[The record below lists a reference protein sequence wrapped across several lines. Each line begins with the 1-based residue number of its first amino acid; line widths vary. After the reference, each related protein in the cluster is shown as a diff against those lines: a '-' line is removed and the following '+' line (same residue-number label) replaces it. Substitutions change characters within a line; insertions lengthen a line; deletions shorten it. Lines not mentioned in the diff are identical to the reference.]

1 MRVKKA
7 EIMDRII
14 SFTNEFRRE
23 YGRSPSTTEIAKEV
37 HTARGTAHSYL
48 TRMRE
53 LGMIK
58 YDGKE
63 IITNISDRIN
73 HAVNN
78 TPIVGRVVCGDP
90 TEEESMVE
98 EYVDLA
104 SEYFKQKVIY
114 EVFAED
120 DPGRDAFSANGV
132 RPLKV
137 RRNGKTEEIV
147 FPRGTIVLDKY
158 YQNQFNIISRR
169 YNIAHE
175 LGHRIYE
182 KIAPGHDAGNYHT
195 IFDSERQYTIDELK
209 EQMSIPEGQATRV
222 GCGLLMPP
230 FLVRNTLYR
239 ITDKELF
246 PVYGDHQ
253 MLSEDSAKFKR
264 MADDLGVTFNMLMI
278 RLRRLKLLDY
288 RSMEEYLSIVGL
300 EGW

>member
-1 MRVKKA
+1 MQEKIEEQRLNELTESIVLKYLKKK
-7 EIMDRII
+7 RQ
-14 SFTNEFRRE
+14 
-23 YGRSPSTTEIAKEV
+23 SPDSVI
-37 HTARGTAHSYL
+37 
-48 TRMRE
+48 
-53 LGMIK
+53 
-58 YDGKE
+58 
-63 IITNISDRIN
+63 
-73 HAVNN
+73 
-78 TPIVGRVVCGDP
+78 C
-90 TEEESMVE
+90 
-98 EYVDLA
+98 VDIEGLA

-120 DPGRDAFSANGV
+120 DPGKDAFSANGV

-137 RRNGKTEEIV
+137 RRNGKIEEIV
-147 FPRGTIVLDKY
+147 FPIGTIVLDKY
-158 YQNQFNIISRR
+158 YQNPFNIISRR

-195 IFDSERQYTIDELK
+195 IFDSERQYTIGELK

-239 ITDKELF
+239 ITEKELF

-253 MLSEDSAKFKR
+253 MLPEDSAKFKR

-288 RSMEEYLSIVGL
+288 RSLEEYLSIVGL